1 MVSVFASSVAD
12 GKLKAPRSGLAKD
25 CNIGSCLFHAKHAA
39 LRSNSKK
46 GLDRYQDNE
55 RERSY
60 MYIHYLLF
68 Q

>member
-25 CNIGSCLFHAKHAA
+25 CNIGSCLFHAKHAV
-39 LRSNSKK
+39 LRSNSRKS
-46 GLDRYQDNE
+46 LDRNQDDASE
-55 RERSY
+55 WSD
-60 MYIHYLLF
+60 MSIHCLLF